1 MREKWKSLHVAF
13 KNAVGSEDPS
23 ASITPA
29 QLRAVLHGADIVLA
43 DQQFEKL
50 VRDMDDDGDGSLSYG
65 EFLAFFGKGTEADR
79 DVVGVVRGVSV
90 DDAITLIRDKVRGR
104 LASGPSE
111 MRRAFQFF
119 DRDGSGS
126 VDVGELEV
134 TLRHY
139 GAFSDQRAGWLQLLL
154 LHVLR
159 RHGRGSAIA
168 LPPSFFYL
176 PRRCGPVTP

>member
-1 MREKWKSLHVAF
+1 MDILQTVGEVHLSDAQTVEYLRRAGCEPGGTATVDFKAF
-13 KNAVGSEDPS
+13 
-23 ASITPA
+23 
-29 QLRAVLHGADIVLA
+29 L
-43 DQQFEKL
+43 KL
-50 VRDMDDDGDGSLSYG
+50 
-65 EFLAFFGKGTEADR
+65 FGKGSEADKR
-79 DVVGVVRGVSV
+79 VSGLIKGVS
-90 DDAITLIRDKVRGR
+90 AERALTLIRDKVRGR